1 MQHSARMCAIVIPS
15 PETRQ
20 QTEQGTAAKL
30 AMRCTTMLT
39 ASCHATLVLCHP
51 KVICVVHTVHCFARL
66 SMRVAEQVRTTRTFL
81 RDCTVVSP
89 MALLLFGGALEVRHE
104 AGLVTVDG
112 WLRIRAPAPTA
123 VLVKKLRAALDAL
136 LERKAR
142 PRAKSVRVRV
152 GLVS

>member
-1 MQHSARMCAIVIPS
+1 LKHHMSCMS
-15 PETRQ
+15 
-20 QTEQGTAAKL
+20 
-30 AMRCTTMLT
+30 MLT
-39 ASCHATLVLCHP
+39 AVCYAAVMLCYEAN
-51 KVICVVHTVHCFARL
+51 KAETMVEFSVCRSARL
-66 SMRVAEQVRTTRTFL
+66 SMRCAEQVRTTRTFL

-142 PRAKSVRVRV
+142 ARAKPVRV

>member
-1 MQHSARMCAIVIPS
+1 LITFCA
-15 PETRQ
+15 
-20 QTEQGTAAKL
+20 K
-30 AMRCTTMLT
+30 
-39 ASCHATLVLCHP
+39 
-51 KVICVVHTVHCFARL
+51 
-66 SMRVAEQVRTTRTFL
+66 QVRTTRTFL

-123 VLVKKLRAALDAL
+123 VLVKKLRSALDAL

-142 PRAKSVRVRV
+142 LRRPRLL
-152 GLVS
+152 G